1 MERAISGLLPYKR
14 RALGGRQEHAFL
26 QTKRQNED
34 DFIWKFEYFNLY
46 IFENV

>member
-1 MERAISGLLPYKR
+1 MKVSKNACVSMERAISGLLPYKR

-34 DFIWKFEYFNLY
+34 DFI
-46 IFENV
+46 